1 LHVVPVLSITIMVMD
16 HTIIIMIID
25 DADYYY
31 YYYLQVVPR
40 EKSDDRP
47 LSKVARIRNIMLR
60 EAKVP

>member
-1 LHVVPVLSITIMVMD
+1 MWCHALSITIMVMD
-16 HTIIIMIID
+16 HTIIIMITD
-25 DADYYY
+25 DADNYNYYS
-31 YYYLQVVPR
+31 QVVPR

>member
-1 LHVVPVLSITIMVMD
+1 MVPVLSITIMVMD

-31 YYYLQVVPR
+31 YYSQVVPR